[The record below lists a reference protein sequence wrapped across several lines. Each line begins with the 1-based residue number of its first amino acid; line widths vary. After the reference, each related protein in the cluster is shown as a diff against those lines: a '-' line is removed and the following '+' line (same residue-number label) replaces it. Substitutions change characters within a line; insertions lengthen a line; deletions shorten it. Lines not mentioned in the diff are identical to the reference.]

1 MVSRLQYIRP
11 LIPGTLLSAL
21 LAALLSAL
29 LSALVATSVLMPPR
43 PAAAQEPMTEQER
56 LYRGCMQLTRTD
68 PDAAF
73 EEALRWQDMG
83 GGTPAQHCAAVA
95 LSILGHHGEA
105 ATRFE
110 ALAAEMPDDAP
121 AEAVADILAH
131 AGLSWMQAGDLDRAY
146 AVQSAALE
154 LKPDMPTIL
163 VDRALVLAQ
172 QDSFWEAI
180 DDLNRA
186 LELDPEDPA
195 AYTLR
200 ASAYRFLE
208 VNDLAMTDA
217 ERALALDP
225 EYPEALLERGILHRL
240 AGNLEAARR
249 DWLRLIALHDGRP
262 AAEDARRNLELL
274 DVDPDA
280 Q

>member
-1 MVSRLQYIRP
+1 MTSRLQYMP
-11 LIPGTLLSAL
+11 ALAAGLAL
-21 LAALLSAL
+21 LLLA
-29 LSALVATSVLMPPR
+29 VPATAQGPET
-43 PAAAQEPMTEQER
+43 AQERQ
-56 LYRGCMQLTRTD
+56 YRACMQQTRLD
-68 PDAAF
+68 PNVAF
-73 EEALRWQDMG
+73 EEALRWQDLG
-83 GGTPAQHCAAVA
+83 GGTPAKHCAAVA
-95 LSILGHHGEA
+95 LSMLGHHAQA
-105 ATRFE
+105 AERFE
-110 ALAAEMPDDAP
+110 ALASEMPDDAP

-154 LKPDMPTIL
+154 LQPDMATIL

-172 QDSFWEAI
+172 QDRFWEAV

-186 LELDPEDPA
+186 IELDPADPA

-208 VNDLAMTDA
+208 ANDLAMTDVK
-217 ERALALDP
+217 RALDLDP
-225 EYPEALLERGILHRL
+225 EHPEALLERGILHRL
-240 AGNLEAARR
+240 AGDIDAARR
-249 DWLRLIALHDGRP
+249 DWLRLIELHDGRP

-274 DVDPDA
+274 DVNPDA